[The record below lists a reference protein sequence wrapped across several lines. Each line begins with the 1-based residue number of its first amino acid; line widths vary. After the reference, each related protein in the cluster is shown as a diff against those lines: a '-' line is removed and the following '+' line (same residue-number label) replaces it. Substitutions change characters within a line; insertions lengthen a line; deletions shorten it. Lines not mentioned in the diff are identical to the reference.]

1 VKYYCPRGAFY
12 PLLVGGGNYSTGG
25 SAHNRTRTAQ
35 AICPPGSYCDGAIP
49 ILCPMGRF
57 GNRPGLSDQSCAGN
71 IIGTLRRVVILP
83 CLGPCVTGGL
93 TIFRLLM
100 DIILAHVCYRSV
112 PTWFLLPRRN
122 GGPRPLSARRVLHRR
137 DGCVFAVS
145 RRSHHA
151 APLSARKGLLF
162 PRLGLFVFSLD

>member
-1 VKYYCPRGAFY
+1 
-12 PLLVGGGNYSTGG
+12 VGGGNYSTGG

-35 AICPPGSYCDGAIP
+35 AICPPGSYCEGAIP

-71 IIGTLRRVVILP
+71 IISTLRRVVILH
-83 CLGPCVTGGL
+83 CLGHYFTGGL
-93 TIFRLLM
+93 TILRLVI
-100 DIILAHVCYRSV
+100 DIVLVRFCYRSV
-112 PTWFLLPRRN
+112 PTWFLLPRRH
-122 GGPRPLSARRVLHRR
+122 GGPGPLPAHGVLHRR

-162 PRLGLFVFSLD
+162 PWLGLFVITLD